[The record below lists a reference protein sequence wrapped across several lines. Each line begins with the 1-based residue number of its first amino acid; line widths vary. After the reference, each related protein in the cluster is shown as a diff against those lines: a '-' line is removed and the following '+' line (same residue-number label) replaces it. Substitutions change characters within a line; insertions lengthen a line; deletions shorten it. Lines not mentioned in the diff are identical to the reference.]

1 MNRKGTAMK
10 YICLTL
16 SLLFALP
23 AIAQDAPKTESKVIY
38 QYKKYE
44 KFDLGNLEVKGQLI
58 APGDISVRER
68 ERKRFELDLYT
79 RKNFDAFQNKD
90 IDSLR

>member
-1 MNRKGTAMK
+1 MRKV
-10 YICLTL
+10 
-16 SLLFALP
+16 LLVFGIIWHSVVFAEGDQK
-23 AIAQDAPKTESKVIY
+23 IIY

-68 ERKRFELDLYT
+68 DRKRFELDLYT
-79 RKNFDAFQNKD
+79 RKNFDPFIKKD
-90 IDSLR
+90 VESLR

>member
-1 MNRKGTAMK
+1 MR
-10 YICLTL
+10 ILTFIL
-16 SLLFALP
+16 S
-23 AIAQDAPKTESKVIY
+23 IYMVSDAFGQENQKVIY

-79 RKNFDAFQNKD
+79 RKDFDPFIRKD
-90 IDSLR
+90 IESLR

>member
-1 MNRKGTAMK
+1 MK
-10 YICLTL
+10 ILVYVLGL
-16 SLLFALP
+16 YLM
-23 AIAQDAPKTESKVIY
+23 QDAWGEEQKVIY

-68 ERKRFELDLYT
+68 ERRRFELDLYS
-79 RKNFDAFQNKD
+79 RKDFDSFIKKD
-90 IDSLR
+90 VESLR

>member
-1 MNRKGTAMK
+1 MRILAYVLGLYLMSNAYGAED
-10 YICLTL
+10 
-16 SLLFALP
+16 
-23 AIAQDAPKTESKVIY
+23 QQVIY

-68 ERKRFELDLYT
+68 ERRRFEMDLFS
-79 RKNFDAFQNKD
+79 RKDFDSFIKKD
-90 IDSLR
+90 VESLR

>member
-1 MNRKGTAMK
+1 MK
-10 YICLTL
+10 ILTFIL
-16 SLLFALP
+16 GLYLMS
-23 AIAQDAPKTESKVIY
+23 DAWGEEKVIY

-68 ERKRFELDLYT
+68 ERRRFELDLYS
-79 RKNFDAFQNKD
+79 RKDFDALIQKD
-90 IDSLR
+90 VDSLR

>member
-1 MNRKGTAMK
+1 MRFLA
-10 YICLTL
+10 CVL
-16 SLLFALP
+16 SLYMMSHAYGEE
-23 AIAQDAPKTESKVIY
+23 QKTIY

-68 ERKRFELDLYT
+68 ERRRFELDLFS
-79 RKNFDAFQNKD
+79 RKEFDSFIKKD
-90 IDSLR
+90 VESLR

>member
-1 MNRKGTAMK
+1 MRILAFLLSF
-10 YICLTL
+10 YI
-16 SLLFALP
+16 
-23 AIAQDAPKTESKVIY
+23 IAEARGEEQQVIY

-68 ERKRFELDLYT
+68 DRRRFELDLYT
-79 RKNFDAFQNKD
+79 RKDFDSFIKKD
-90 IDSLR
+90 VESLR

>member
-1 MNRKGTAMK
+1 MK
-10 YICLTL
+10 FACITL
-16 SLLFALP
+16 SLLFASV
-23 AIAQDAPKTESKVIY
+23 AIAQDAPKTEQKVIY

-68 ERKRFELDLYT
+68 ERKRFELDLFT
-79 RKNFDAFQNKD
+79 RKNFDSFQRKD
-90 IDSLR
+90 VDTLR

>member
-1 MNRKGTAMK
+1 MK
-10 YICLTL
+10 ILTL
-16 SLLFALP
+16 VLSIYF
-23 AIAQDAPKTESKVIY
+23 IGDAYGEEQKTIY

-68 ERKRFELDLYT
+68 ERKRFELDLYS
-79 RKNFDAFQNKD
+79 RKDFDPFVKKD
-90 IDSLR
+90 IESLR

>member
-1 MNRKGTAMK
+1 MK
-10 YICLTL
+10 VL
-16 SLLFALP
+16 SFLLGLYL
-23 AIAQDAPKTESKVIY
+23 IADAYGEEQKVIY

-68 ERKRFELDLYT
+68 ERRRFELDLYS
-79 RKNFDAFQNKD
+79 RKDFDAFIRKD
-90 IDSLR
+90 VESLR

>member
-1 MNRKGTAMK
+1 MRLFF
-10 YICLTL
+10 YILGFYMM
-16 SLLFALP
+16 SLAYGDE
-23 AIAQDAPKTESKVIY
+23 QKVIY

-68 ERKRFELDLYT
+68 ERRRFEMDLFN
-79 RKNFDAFQNKD
+79 RDNFDSFIAKD
-90 IDSLR
+90 VESLR

>member
-1 MNRKGTAMK
+1 MK
-10 YICLTL
+10 FLILG
-16 SLLFALP
+16 SMLFMVSSVFA
-23 AIAQDAPKTESKVIY
+23 EEKVIY

-68 ERKRFELDLYT
+68 ERRRFELDLYT
-79 RKNFDAFQNKD
+79 RKDFDSFIKKD
-90 IDSLR
+90 IESLR

>member
-1 MNRKGTAMK
+1 MK
-10 YICLTL
+10 YMLLSI
-16 SLLFALP
+16 SLLILAP
-23 AIAQDAPKTESKVIY
+23 AYAQEAPPTEPKVIY

-68 ERKRFELDLYT
+68 ERKRFEIDLYT
-79 RKNFDAFQNKD
+79 RKNFDTFQKKD
-90 IDSLR
+90 VDSLR

>member
-1 MNRKGTAMK
+1 MK
-10 YICLTL
+10 MLILITGLLTL
-16 SLLFALP
+16 AP
-23 AIAQDAPKTESKVIY
+23 AIAQDAPKTEQKVIY

-79 RKNFDAFQNKD
+79 RKDFEAFKKKD
-90 IDSLR
+90 IESLR

>member
-1 MNRKGTAMK
+1 MK
-10 YICLTL
+10 TIIFSLGILLLT
-16 SLLFALP
+16 P
-23 AIAQDAPKTESKVIY
+23 AIAQEAPPTEQKVIY

-79 RKNFDAFQNKD
+79 RKNFDSFQRKD

>member
-1 MNRKGTAMK
+1 MRLLIICA
-10 YICLTL
+10 YI
-16 SLLFALP
+16 FMMP
-23 AIAQDAPKTESKVIY
+23 IAYGQEDQKVIY

-68 ERKRFELDLYT
+68 ERRRFEIDLYV
-79 RKNFDAFQNKD
+79 RENFDSLIKSD
-90 IDSLR
+90 MESLR

>member
-1 MNRKGTAMK
+1 MK
-10 YICLTL
+10 KTTL
-16 SLLFALP
+16 ILGVLISMS
-23 AIAQDAPKTESKVIY
+23 AISQDDKVIY

-68 ERKRFELDLYT
+68 ERKRFEIDLYN
-79 RKNFDAFQNKD
+79 RKDFDGFIKKD
-90 IDSLR
+90 VESLR

>member
-1 MNRKGTAMK
+1 MRLFF
-10 YICLTL
+10 YILGFYMM
-16 SLLFALP
+16 SEAYGDE
-23 AIAQDAPKTESKVIY
+23 QKVIY

-68 ERKRFELDLYT
+68 ERRRFEMDLFN
-79 RKNFDAFQNKD
+79 RDNFDSFIAKD
-90 IDSLR
+90 VESLR

>member
-1 MNRKGTAMK
+1 MSKIFLALSVCFVMNVYAEE
-10 YICLTL
+10 
-16 SLLFALP
+16 
-23 AIAQDAPKTESKVIY
+23 QKVIY

-68 ERKRFELDLYT
+68 ERKRFELDLFS
-79 RKNFDAFQNKD
+79 RKDFDVFIKKD
-90 IDSLR
+90 VESLR

>member
-1 MNRKGTAMK
+1 MK
-10 YICLTL
+10 YFYLSL
-16 SLLFALP
+16 SLLIAAPAFAQEPPKLE
-23 AIAQDAPKTESKVIY
+23 PKTIY

-79 RKNFDAFQNKD
+79 RKNFDTFQKKD

>member
-1 MNRKGTAMK
+1 MKILICVLGIYLMPTAWGQEEK
-10 YICLTL
+10 I
-16 SLLFALP
+16 
-23 AIAQDAPKTESKVIY
+23 IY

-68 ERKRFELDLYT
+68 ERRRFEVDLYS
-79 RKNFDAFQNKD
+79 RKDFDSFIKKD
-90 IDSLR
+90 VESLR